1 MLPDPSATEI
11 LDLALASLEEAILPS
26 LPKEQR
32 YNGHLVRRA
41 LELVAAETKLA
52 AENLA
57 SDEAEL
63 RPLLNDSE
71 ELSLS
76 TCIAIRNGQF
86 DDEDHFKAILEILRN
101 VNTRALALSQPKQ
114 ERARK

>member
-1 MLPDPSATEI
+1 MLPDPSPTEI

-76 TCIAIRNGQF
+76 TCIAIREGQF
-86 DDEDHFKAILEILRN
+86 DDEDRLRTLLAALKAS
-101 VNTRALALSQPKQ
+101 NTRALALTSPKN
-114 ERARK
+114 RGGPK